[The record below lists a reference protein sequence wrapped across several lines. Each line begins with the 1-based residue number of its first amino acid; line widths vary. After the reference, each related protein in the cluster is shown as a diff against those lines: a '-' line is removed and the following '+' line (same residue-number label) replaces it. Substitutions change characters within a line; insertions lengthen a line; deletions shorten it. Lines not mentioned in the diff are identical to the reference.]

1 MALLMMSAATWPE
14 RGGRAGPG
22 RDDVTLRHSVTF
34 PPGRPLPC
42 VRLLT
47 VTLVP
52 VSTVRGEIER
62 EHGES
67 SGWGG
72 KP

>member
-14 RGGRAGPG
+14 RGGWAGTG
-22 RDDVTLRHSVTF
+22 RDDVTF

-42 VRLLT
+42 VHLLT
-47 VTLVP
+47 MTLVP
-52 VSTVRGEIER
+52 ISTVHGEIER
-62 EHGES
+62 ERGES
-67 SGWGG
+67 SGRGG